1 MEIASSSLL
10 RDFMKTV
17 FTILEG
23 GEIFVIKYKN
33 EITLKKNCWELGNFS
48 SVSYV

>member
-23 GEIFVIKYKN
+23 GEIFVIQKWNYPRK
-33 EITLKKNCWELGNFS
+33 ELLRAR
-48 SVSYV
+48 